1 LLRALR
7 DPEGPAAPAKNIAA
21 GERSSR
27 REEARVARRPQ
38 KQPRR
43 PRRRLRLLL
52 PVAVLVVMAFLY
64 YRPLSTYVQTRNEL
78 GARRAQVVALRAEKA
93 RLERRLARTTSD
105 AALAREARRI
115 GYVKPGERLFIVK
128 GISTWQ
134 RTHPSATP

>member
-1 LLRALR
+1 
-7 DPEGPAAPAKNIAA
+7 
-21 GERSSR
+21 
-27 REEARVARRPQ
+27 
-38 KQPRR
+38 
-43 PRRRLRLLL
+43 
-52 PVAVLVVMAFLY
+52 MAFLY

-78 GARRAQVVALRAEKA
+78 GARRAQVVALRAEKS

-128 GISTWQ
+128 GISAWQ